1 MGYTARLASLPTPTV
16 PWFPMT
22 QPTLPPLMLIWPP
35 HIQDSDIMD
44 MDIMDL
50 DITSWVSV
58 LLRPRLRL
66 ILVWLLTPTVLLFLT
81 MLLFMEVWD
90 MDIMVVSMVIPT
102 GVSLDDCQSEYC
114 TNFTLDVSRTLGASE
129 LFTVSL

>member
-1 MGYTARLASLPTPTV
+1 
-16 PWFPMT
+16 
-22 QPTLPPLMLIWPP
+22 MLIWPP
-35 HIQDSDIMD
+35 HIQDSADIMDSDIMD

-50 DITSWVSV
+50 DTTSWVSV

-102 GVSLDDCQSEYC
+102 GVRLHDCQSEYC
-114 TNFTLDVSRTLGASE
+114 TNFTLDVSTTLGASE
-129 LFTVSL
+129 QLTISL

>member
-1 MGYTARLASLPTPTV
+1 
-16 PWFPMT
+16 
-22 QPTLPPLMLIWPP
+22 MLIWPP
-35 HIQDSDIMD
+35 HIQDSADIMD
-44 MDIMDL
+44 LDIMDLDIMDL

-58 LLRPRLRL
+58 LLRPKLRL

-102 GVSLDDCQSEYC
+102 GVRLDDCQSEYC

-129 LFTVSL
+129 QFTVSL